1 MEIKLSLHNI
11 GFKQK
16 PDKKMIVKITNQIAQ
31 CEAVYDIETV
41 ADLVGNEGHTFSPA
55 VFKGKRK
62 ADCFQEMQLFAL
74 DFDDGINYKTVEAR
88 CEEYDLPIAFAY
100 RTFSSTEEH
109 QKFRVVFVNDVVVDN
124 RKAAEI
130 MLAMLMKIFPEA
142 DPSCK
147 DVSRM
152 FFGGKGI
159 ISAGVNEQSIS
170 IMKLAEIFQMM
181 CFMEDSKN
189 YGRAINRF
197 AKKQDIVCCND
208 HLKIERL
215 NSSSQNGVHVVG
227 TSSEMERFATIHRYI
242 YRSAVVISSKIPQYV
257 IWTGYQGHVRQK
269 EKRDTLTH
277 LDFKKIK
284 GKCKLYSDFLTE
296 DHVPHNDRFLILTNM
311 IHMRGGEKRFL
322 DIIEKKG
329 YEKNKWRFYVRY
341 VKDCNY
347 SPQSCEGNC
356 RYCTQC
362 DHQANMLLTVKG
374 QHAINR
380 IAPEPSYSTVEEV
393 YAQIAQNF
401 AEAISEPRK
410 GLYLIPAQTAIGK
423 TECYCN
429 YICQH
434 PEKKYV
440 IAVPTNKLK
449 HEVAER
455 LSGKGLSVIETISLD
470 EMNDIEDLRRRVE
483 VLYSLG
489 LGRLLK
495 GELRSYIKRYS
506 GSEDQEIIKAVVVC
520 RQYLKQESRWN
531 EYAVIVTTH
540 AKLLTMSDDRIKDY
554 EVIID
559 EDIISTIFRNIRSV
573 SLEAIKKIYDSGYC
587 SQKMQDRLEEL
598 LNAPEDTY
606 LKFQTDPCFDYV
618 PEDILEAEDT
628 LENVND
634 LVCADTFVRQ
644 GSMVRYFCGSRL
656 KEGKY
661 IVLSATLNGAIYRR
675 YFEGWYIKE
684 YLVPMAKYKGR
695 LIQYTN
701 KSMSRRFME
710 DHRAEIKR
718 VLNDLRVEK
727 YQIITFL
734 KYFQDLSD
742 SELHF
747 GNTEGMDLLRG
758 TDILILG
765 SPHCD
770 EFIYR
775 LIGCY
780 LGMEVN
786 EDVLSVRLVEFGGYE
801 FTFMTYKNENL
812 RELQFYFLKK
822 ELEQC
827 IGRARLLRYDCT
839 VRLFSNFPC
848 EQAELIQG
856 DYFNKPELLLD
867 GPQSVM
873 AET

>member
-1 MEIKLSLHNI
+1 MEIKLSLHRI
-11 GFKQK
+11 GFRQK
-16 PDKKMIVKITNQIAQ
+16 PDRKMIVKITNQIAQ
-31 CEAVYDIETV
+31 CEAVYDMETV

-74 DFDDGINYKTVEAR
+74 DFDGGINYKTVEAR

-100 RTFSSTEEH
+100 WTFSSTEEH

-130 MLAMLMKIFPEA
+130 MLAMLMRIFPEA

-159 ISAGVNEQSIS
+159 ISEAVSSETIS
-170 IMKLAEIFQMM
+170 IVKLTELFQLIIFRENQ
-181 CFMEDSKN
+181 KN
-189 YGRAINRF
+189 YSRNINRF
-197 AKKQDIVCCND
+197 AKKYDMACVND
-208 HLKIERL
+208 CLMLEKIEPVCF
-215 NSSSQNGVHVVG
+215 NSNSDTG
-227 TSSEMERFATIHRYI
+227 TCSKMEDFSTADPYI
-242 YRSAVVISSKIPQYV
+242 YGSSVVFPSKMPLYRIFTVYK
-257 IWTGYQGHVRQK
+257 GNVRRK
-269 EKRDTLTH
+269 EEVKRVC
-277 LDFKKIK
+277 LDLKKIK
-284 GKCKLYSDFLTE
+284 GKCQLYSDFLTE
-296 DHVPHNDRFLILTNM
+296 KHIHHNERFLILTNM
-311 IHMRGGEKRFL
+311 IHIRGGDRRFL
-322 DIIEKKG
+322 DTIEKMG
-329 YEKNKWRFYVRY
+329 YERTKWRFYVRY
-341 VKDCNY
+341 AKDHNY

-380 IAPEPSYSTVEEV
+380 IAPEPSYSTVEKV

-401 AEAISEPRK
+401 SEAISEPRK

-434 PEKKYV
+434 PERKYV

-455 LSGKGLSVIETISLD
+455 LSGKGISVMETISLD
-470 EMNDIEDLRRRVE
+470 EVNGIEDLRRRVE
-483 VLYSLG
+483 VLYSFG

-506 GSEDQEIIKAVVVC
+506 DSVNEEIIRAVAVC

-559 EDIISTIFRNIRSV
+559 EDIISTIFKNIRSV

-598 LNAPEDTY
+598 LNAPEDIY
-606 LKFQTDPCFDYV
+606 LKFQTEPCFDYV
-618 PEDILEAEDT
+618 SEDILEAEDT
-628 LENVND
+628 FENVND
-634 LVCADTFVRQ
+634 LVCADTFVKQ
-644 GSMVRYFCGSRL
+644 GDMVRYFCSSRL
-656 KEGKY
+656 EKGKY
-661 IVLSATLNGAIYRR
+661 VVLSATLNASIYRQ
-675 YFEGWYIKE
+675 YFKGWYIKE
-684 YLVPMAKYKGR
+684 YIVPMAKYKGR

-701 KSMSRRFME
+701 KSMSRQFME

-734 KYFQDLSD
+734 KYFKDLSD

-856 DYFNKPELLLD
+856 DYFNKPKLLLD

>member
-16 PDKKMIVKITNQIAQ
+16 PDRKMIIKITNQIAQ

-55 VFKGKRK
+55 VFRGKRK

-100 RTFSSTEEH
+100 WTFSSTEEH
-109 QKFRVVFVNDVVVDN
+109 QKFRVAFVNDVVVDD

-130 MLAMLMKIFPEA
+130 MLAMLMRIFPEA

-159 ISAGVNEQSIS
+159 ISTEIGEQSIS
-170 IMKLAEIFQMM
+170 IVKLAEVFQMV
-181 CFMEDSKN
+181 CFKENQKN
-189 YGRAINRF
+189 YSRAINNF
-197 AKKQDIVCCND
+197 ARKYNIVCVND
-208 HLKIERL
+208 CLKIEKVIDIDL
-215 NSSSQNGVHVVG
+215 NDVYGAG
-227 TSSEMERFATIHRYI
+227 SSEKNEEFATAHPYV
-242 YRSAVVISSKIPQYV
+242 YGSGVVFSSKSPRYKILL
-257 IWTGYQGHVRQK
+257 GYQANVRQK
-269 EKRDTLTH
+269 EYRERSGVNL
-277 LDFKKIK
+277 KKIK
-284 GKCKLYSDFLTE
+284 EMCKLYLDFLTE

-322 DIIEKKG
+322 DIVEKKG
-329 YEKNKWRFYVRY
+329 YKRDKWRFYMRY

-347 SPQSCEGNC
+347 KPQSCEENC
-356 RYCTQC
+356 RYCAQC

-380 IAPEPSYSTVEEV
+380 IASEPSYSTVEEV
-393 YAQIAQNF
+393 YAQTAQNF

-455 LSGKGLSVIETISLD
+455 LSGKGISVMETISLD
-470 EMNDIEDLRRRVE
+470 EVNGIEDLRRRVE

-495 GELRSYIKRYS
+495 SELRSYIKRYS
-506 GSEDQEIIKAVVVC
+506 DSVNEEIIRAVAVC
-520 RQYLKQESRWN
+520 RQYLKQESSWN

-540 AKLLTMSDDRIKDY
+540 AKLLTMSDDMIKDY

-573 SLEAIKKIYDSGYC
+573 SVEAIKKIYGSGYC

-606 LKFQTDPCFDYV
+606 LKFQTGPCFDYV
-618 PEDILEAEDT
+618 SEDILEAEDT
-628 LENVND
+628 FENVND
-634 LVCADTFVRQ
+634 LVCADTFVKQ
-644 GSMVRYFCGSRL
+644 GDMVRYFCSSRL
-656 KEGKY
+656 EKGKY
-661 IVLSATLNGAIYRR
+661 VVLSATLNASIYRQ
-675 YFEGWYIKE
+675 YFKGWYIKE
-684 YLVPMAKYKGR
+684 YIVPMAKYKGR

-701 KSMSRRFME
+701 KSMSRQFIE

-734 KYFQDLSD
+734 KYFKDLSD

-786 EDVLSVRLVEFGGYE
+786 KDVLSVRLVEFGGYE

-848 EQAELIQG
+848 EQAELIQR

>member
-55 VFKGKRK
+55 VFRGKRK

-88 CEEYDLPIAFAY
+88 CEEYDLPITFAY

-159 ISAGVNEQSIS
+159 ISTEISEQSIS
-170 IMKLAEIFQMM
+170 IVKLAEVFQMV
-181 CFMEDSKN
+181 CFKENQKN
-189 YGRAINRF
+189 YSRAINNF
-197 AKKQDIVCCND
+197 ARKYNIVCVND
-208 HLKIERL
+208 CLKIEKVIDTAL
-215 NSSSQNGVHVVG
+215 NDVHG
-227 TSSEMERFATIHRYI
+227 AGSNEKNEEFATAHPYI
-242 YRSAVVISSKIPQYV
+242 YGSGVVFSSKSPQYK
-257 IWTGYQGHVRQK
+257 ILFGYQANVRQK
-269 EKRDTLTH
+269 ERRERSGVNL
-277 LDFKKIK
+277 KKIK
-284 GKCKLYSDFLTE
+284 EMCKLYSDFLTE

-322 DIIEKKG
+322 DIVEKKG
-329 YEKNKWRFYVRY
+329 YERDKWRFYVRY

-347 SPQSCEGNC
+347 RPQSCEGNC

-393 YAQIAQNF
+393 FAQIAQDF

-449 HEVAER
+449 HEVTER
-455 LSGKGLSVIETISLD
+455 LSGKGLSVMETISLD
-470 EMNDIEDLRRRVE
+470 EMNGIEDLRRRVE

-506 GSEDQEIIKAVVVC
+506 DSVEVEIIRAVAVC
-520 RQYLKQESRWN
+520 REYLKQESRWN
-531 EYAVIVTTH
+531 EHAVIVTTH
-540 AKLLTMSDDRIKDY
+540 AKLLTMSDDMIKDY

-573 SLEAIKKIYDSGYC
+573 SVEAIKKIYGSGYC
-587 SQKMQDRLEEL
+587 SQKMQDRMEEL

-606 LKFQTDPCFDYV
+606 LKFQTAPCFDYV

-656 KEGKY
+656 KKGKY

-684 YLVPMAKYKGR
+684 YLVPMAKYEGR

-701 KSMSRRFME
+701 RSMSRQFME

-718 VLNDLRVEK
+718 VLNDLHVEK

-734 KYFQDLSD
+734 KYFKDLSD

-747 GNTEGMDLLRG
+747 GNTEGIDLLRG